1 MVTFKEVFKSW
12 TRLAHDTD
20 LNMQQMEHGQL
31 HSNGD
36 DNMEDVNMLM
46 EMFKARSMKL
56 GNINP
61 YNLEVCDYTLLG
73 QKYIRVSQFL

>member
-1 MVTFKEVFKSW
+1 
-12 TRLAHDTD
+12 
-20 LNMQQMEHGQL
+20 MQQMEPSRL

-61 YNLEVCDYTLLG
+61 YCLEVNDYTLLG
-73 QKYIRVSQFL
+73 QKHIRLSQFQQIRIPFQCRFLV

>member
-12 TRLAHDTD
+12 TRLAHE
-20 LNMQQMEHGQL
+20 MEHGQL